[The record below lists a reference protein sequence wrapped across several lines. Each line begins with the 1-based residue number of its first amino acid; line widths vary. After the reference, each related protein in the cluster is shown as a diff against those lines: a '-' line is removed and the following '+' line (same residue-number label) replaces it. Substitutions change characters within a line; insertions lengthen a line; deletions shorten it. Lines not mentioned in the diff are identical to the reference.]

1 MNKTVTANISGVV
14 FHIESSAYDHLHNYL
29 NTIRTYF
36 KDAEGKDEIMADI
49 EARIAELFKEHLD
62 EGKEVITLEHVKQVI
77 SVMGEPE
84 QYMDEVDAEEIG
96 SGSKSARKEAFY
108 SKKLYRDP
116 DDNVLG
122 GVCAGIGHYFGVD
135 KIWFRVA
142 FLVAVF
148 GFGTGVLLYLILWII
163 IPSAKTTAEKLEMKG
178 EPVTVDNIGNA
189 IKDEFGNFKK
199 KVNNGDTVK
208 YRSRAENAI
217 YRFFEFI
224 GRILLFLFKFI
235 VKLIAVIL
243 VLIGIS
249 GLIGV
254 IALLIGG
261 PINMSFDDS
270 SVETYWFSDIS
281 DLVFASDFMYVTG
294 LIGLILVMT
303 IPLLGILYGGV
314 KILFDI
320 PKTNRAVGLTALS
333 LWAIGIIMVIIAT
346 TNTVS
351 QFASKQT
358 IEEEIILT
366 ELSSDTLILAR
377 MGNSYGDD
385 GLGSIFL
392 EDGKI
397 KTNDLSIDV
406 VRSKNDKVRM
416 LVDKSSKGR
425 VRKEAGKR
433 AENIELEYR
442 LENNRI
448 EVSPLI
454 AVPVEDKYRKQE
466 VEISIALPVGV
477 SIYLDPT
484 SRDIIY
490 DIKNVTNTY
499 DGRMMAHHWLMT
511 EEGLKCTDC
520 TWMEEENIEQ
530 TEQQLRKEAERL
542 SKEAEMQARKA
553 RELKRKAEK
562 LRKVDAALDADEEV
576 EL

>member
-1 MNKTVTANISGVV
+1 MNKTVTANISGLI
-14 FHIESSAYDHLHNYL
+14 FHIESSAYDILHNYL

-62 EGKEVITLEHVKQVI
+62 DGKEVITSNHVKQVI

-84 QYMDEVDAEEIG
+84 QYMDEVDAENIG
-96 SGSKSARKEAFY
+96 SQTSSARKDAFY
-108 SKKLYRDP
+108 SKKLYRDI
-116 DDNVLG
+116 DSNVLG
-122 GVCAGIGHYFGVD
+122 GVCAGVGHYFGVD
-135 KIWFRVA
+135 KIWFRAA
-142 FLVAVF
+142 FLIAFF
-148 GFGTGVLLYLILWII
+148 GFGFGLLLYLILWII

-178 EPVTVDNIGNA
+178 EPVTVDNISNA
-189 IKDEFGNFKK
+189 FKDEFGNLKK
-199 KVNNGDTVK
+199 KVSSEHTAQ
-208 YRSRAENAI
+208 YRNKAENFI
-217 YRFFEFI
+217 YRFFDFV

-249 GLIGV
+249 GLISV
-254 IALLIGG
+254 IVLLIGG

-281 DLVFASDFMYVTG
+281 DLIFASEIMYATG
-294 LIGLILVMT
+294 LIGLSLLMT

-333 LWAIGIIMVIIAT
+333 LWAIGIILVIIST

-366 ELSSDTLILAR
+366 DLSSDTLILAR
-377 MGNSYGDD
+377 MGSTYGDD

-392 EDGKI
+392 EDDMI

-416 LVDKSSKGR
+416 LLDKSSKGR
-425 VRKEAGKR
+425 VRKEAGRR
-433 AENIELEYR
+433 AENIQVNYSQEDNQL
-442 LENNRI
+442 RI
-448 EVSPLI
+448 SPLI
-454 AVPVEDKYRKQE
+454 SVPVEDKYRKQE
-466 VEISIALPVGV
+466 VEISIAIPVGV
-477 SIYLDPT
+477 SIYLDPS

-490 DIKNVTNTY
+490 DIKNITNTY
-499 DGRMMAHHWLMT
+499 DGRMMGHHWLMT
-511 EEGLKCTDC
+511 EEGLQCTDC
-520 TWMEEENIEQ
+520 KWLEEENKLQ
-530 TEQQLRKEAERL
+530 TERKLLEEAERL
-542 SKEAEMQARKA
+542 KKEADAQIKRARA
-553 RELKRKAEK
+553 LKRKAEK
-562 LRKVDAALDADEEV
+562 LKEA
-576 EL
+576 ELESEL